1 MEKFRDF
8 VTEKQNRTRIVALSI
23 MLIIAIIFCSFL
35 FTADGDQNETT
46 TISSIFTKTIKE
58 TTPAYE
64 TKTIKETT
72 EKAKGLCCLNIL
84 IISLN

>member
-1 MEKFRDF
+1 MQYKRY
-8 VTEKQNRTRIVALSI
+8 IIALSI
-23 MLIIAIIFCSFL
+23 TIIVVIIFCSFM